1 MEGLGA
7 AGMGGRG
14 VGGGVTMKSNNEKVE
29 ETYRVVP
36 GRVSYTAI
44 QCHVYGLDVI
54 R

>member
-29 ETYRVVP
+29 ETYRLSL
-36 GRVSYTAI
+36 GEFLTRQSSAT
-44 QCHVYGLDVI
+44 CMGLT
-54 R
+54 